1 MDIPILIPSYNPDRR
16 LTEVVEALISE
27 GVKHIIIVND
37 GSRTECNPIF
47 EKLEKLEPC
56 TVLKHA
62 VNCGK
67 GRALKTGLNYFY
79 LHFPHSPGIVTA
91 DGDGQHRTRDILKV
105 AAGVKENPGKL
116 ILGSRKLGQ
125 GVPFRSLFGNVLT
138 RFVLFFIIGRKIYDT
153 QSGLRGI
160 PRILVPTLLTTRG
173 ERYEFEINMLILS
186 KRGRRPQPIHGQ
198 PDVVLSEVSSQKYAE
213 KTKFQKVLVKRGSAT
228 PTHSRSDRCRSFG
241 ASSQKF
247 AEKTKLQKVLVKKQ
261 AVDIIEIPIDTIYLE
276 NNVSSH
282 FNPFFDS
289 MKIYFQLLRFAF
301 SSMLA
306 SGCDFIVFSIAY
318 HLTANIL
325 LSLLIG
331 RFLIGSLLNYIINRR
346 LVFHSK
352 SGVLSSL
359 FKYYLALI
367 IMSVLSYLLITLA
380 LAHLGF
386 KVMIAKIVVE
396 TFLFVFSFLIQREF
410 VFFAEDL

>member
-1 MDIPILIPSYNPDRR
+1 MTEDIPILIPSYNPNHR
-16 LTEVVEALISE
+16 LPELVEALIRE

-37 GSRTECNPIF
+37 GSRTECDPIF
-47 EKLEKLEPC
+47 EKLKKLEPC

-67 GRALKTGLNYFY
+67 GRALKTGLNHFY
-79 LHFPHSPGIVTA
+79 LYFPHSPGIVTA
-91 DGDGQHRTRDILKV
+91 DGDGQHQVRDILQV
-105 AAGVKENPGKL
+105 ANQLKEKPGKL
-116 ILGSRKLGQ
+116 ILGSRKLDH

-138 RFVLFFIIGRKIYDT
+138 RFILFFVMGRKIYDT

-160 PRILVPTLLTTRG
+160 PRMLAPKLLNTRG
-173 ERYEFEINMLILS
+173 ERYEFEINVLILS
-186 KRGRRPQPIHGQ
+186 K
-198 PDVVLSEVSSQKYAE
+198 
-213 KTKFQKVLVKRGSAT
+213 
-228 PTHSRSDRCRSFG
+228 
-241 ASSQKF
+241 
-247 AEKTKLQKVLVKKQ
+247 KQ
-261 AVDIIEIPIDTIYLE
+261 SVDIIEIPIETIYLE
-276 NNVSSH
+276 NNISSH

-306 SGCDFIVFSIAY
+306 SFCDFIVFSIVY
-318 HLTANIL
+318 SLTANIL

-352 SGVLSSL
+352 TRVLSSL

-367 IMSVLSYLLITLA
+367 VMSFLSYLLISLV
-380 LAHLGF
+380 LGHLGL
-386 KVMIAKIVVE
+386 KIMIAKIVVE

-410 VFFAEDL
+410 VFFVEDE